1 MDGFQ
6 FEYRCAELLRNRG
19 FHKVSVTQSIGD
31 QGIDVITYK
40 NGEKY
45 GIQCKYY
52 SHTVGNKAVQEADS

>member
-31 QGIDVITYK
+31 QGIDVIAYK

-52 SHTVGNKAVQEADS
+52 SHFK